1 MLFSGKNCMNIP
13 YATRWFLLD
22 PFGAQPVTLPE
33 VRALR
38 RHIEEIEGRLRQGR
52 YPDTTTLCKLVI
64 YYAILRRMEWIL
76 ENVGGAEAV
85 SLIDQKVKELAKAM
99 ENLEVLYRRSY
110 WALSEP
116 SGLAPLTWVE
126 AIAGRDARTERLIVI
141 AVGGQPRTWI
151 TDARFKYLRIH
162 IKARSDSDLK
172 KAAKRR
178 VGRLIVRIYDAK
190 GEVDTRRR
198 AGLWV
203 LGAFPK
209 EVYLPTEGTTL
220 SKVGEKW
227 QLITAQDIDNH
238 FHIKPGDV
246 DFRCINKIRIEYETK
261 SRDATT
267 NITLPATEI
276 MISH

>member
-1 MLFSGKNCMNIP
+1 M
-13 YATRWFLLD
+13 
-22 PFGAQPVTLPE
+22 
-33 VRALR
+33 
-38 RHIEEIEGRLRQGR
+38 
-52 YPDTTTLCKLVI
+52 
-64 YYAILRRMEWIL
+64 
-76 ENVGGAEAV
+76 
-85 SLIDQKVKELAKAM
+85 
-99 ENLEVLYRRSY
+99 
-110 WALSEP
+110 
-116 SGLAPLTWVE
+116 
-126 AIAGRDARTERLIVI
+126 

-151 TDARFKYLRIH
+151 TDTRFKYLRIH